1 MRTVS
6 GRTDRVV
13 VVGAG
18 FAGLSAALHLAGR
31 GRRVEL
37 LERECVP
44 GGRAG
49 RLDMLGYRVDTGP
62 TVLTMPDILEGTFAA
77 AGARMSDHVELL
89 PVDPAYRAV
98 FADGS
103 SLAVHSDAAAMTE
116 EIRAFSGAADA
127 AGYQRLRAWLT
138 ELYRVE
144 FDRFIAANLDSP
156 LSLLAPELP
165 RLVAMGAFGRLD
177 RAIGRFLSDPR
188 LRRVFSFQALYA
200 GVSPHRAL
208 AAYAVI
214 SYMDTVAGV
223 WFPRGGVR
231 AVPDGLARAAEDAG
245 VEIHYGAEV
254 ESLERSGS
262 RVRAVRTS
270 DGRRFACDAA
280 VLTVD
285 SPVAHRLLG
294 REPRRAVPLR
304 PSPSAFVV
312 HLGVRAQPGAL
323 AHHTISFGD
332 AWRSTFH
339 ELITEGRVMR
349 DPSLLVTRPTAT
361 DPALAPEGRDLLSVL
376 APVPHLRRGPIDWR
390 TRAETYADELV
401 SLLEDRLLP
410 GVRASVD
417 ASHVLT
423 PADWAERGMVAGTPF
438 AWSHTFAQTGP
449 FRPRNFPRS
458 SQNVVLAGSSTVPGV
473 GVPTALVSGRLAAD
487 RITGAGSPRSAERGP
502 MRAMRNRP

>member
-1 MRTVS
+1 MRAVT

-31 GRRVEL
+31 GRQVEL
-37 LERECVP
+37 LEREHVP

-49 RLDMLGYRVDTGP
+49 RLDMLGCRVDTGP
-62 TVLTMPDILEGTFAA
+62 SVLTMPDILEQTFAA
-77 AGARMSDHVELL
+77 AGARMSDHLDLL
-89 PVDPAYRAV
+89 PVEPAYRCV

-103 SLAVHSDAAAMTE
+103 SLAVHRDAAAMTE
-116 EIRAFSGAADA
+116 EIREFSGAADA
-127 AGYQRLRAWLT
+127 AGYQRLRSWLT
-138 ELYRVE
+138 ELYRVQY
-144 FDRFIAANLDSP
+144 DRFIASNLDSP
-156 LSLLAPELP
+156 LSLITPELA

-200 GVSPHRAL
+200 GVSPQRAL

-231 AVPDGLARAAEDAG
+231 AVPDGLARAAENAG
-245 VEIHYGAEV
+245 VRIHYGTEV
-254 ESLERSGS
+254 DSLERSGA

-270 DGRRFACDAA
+270 DGRRFGCDAA
-280 VLTVD
+280 VLTTD

-294 REPRRAVPLR
+294 SEPRRVVPLR
-304 PSPSAFVV
+304 PSPSAFVM
-312 HLGVRAQPGAL
+312 HLGVRAQPEAL
-323 AHHTISFGD
+323 AHHTISFGEE
-332 AWRSTFH
+332 WRSTFRD
-339 ELITEGRVMR
+339 LITEGRLMR
-349 DPSLLVTRPTAT
+349 DPSLLVTRPTST

-376 APVPHLRRGPIDWR
+376 APVPNLRCGPIDWAE
-390 TRAETYADELV
+390 RAESYADELV
-401 SLLEDRLLP
+401 GLVEDRLLP
-410 GVRASVD
+410 GVRASVE

-449 FRPRNFPRS
+449 FRPGNFPRGTE
-458 SQNVVLAGSSTVPGV
+458 NVVLAGSSTVPGV

-487 RITGAGSPRSAERGP
+487 RVTGAVWPRSTERGP
-502 MRAMRNRP
+502 KRAMGDRA